1 MDPFARTKCRVSRW
15 PEVEDV
21 RKSRKYYFQVFMADL
36 RVIHGASVTVFSF
49 GFCCSCIGL
58 AERGAKR
65 SGSEGSGH
73 LAGWQPL
80 TNTDPFLQVPDVR
93 MQRHDKVWVYG
104 IGLIMY
110 ATYNACSE
118 P

>member
-1 MDPFARTKCRVSRW
+1 MPSTLTLTLKEDFIYSAIVEWYGSTEAFTEYVRGPLREDKVRVSRW

-21 RKSRKYYFQVFMADL
+21 RKSRKYYFQMFMTDL

-65 SGSEGSGH
+65 SGSEGSGP
-73 LAGWQPL
+73 WS
-80 TNTDPFLQVPDVR
+80 LQHKMRP
-93 MQRHDKVWVYG
+93 K
-104 IGLIMY
+104 
-110 ATYNACSE
+110 